1 MRACASELSLAY
13 GISTP
18 IRRICPDCCA
28 RKESGQATA
37 EPPASVMKSRRL
49 MERPLRTNGC
59 TLSHCPAPEAMLCRS
74 AIAICP
80 LRVICRHSA
89 GPRGYPPPKADI
101 SVLHS
106 HVCFGPEAVIL
117 IDALHWITSSA
128 RAIRFDG
135 IAKPSA
141 FAVSRLIT
149 SSYLVG
155 ALYRQVAGLSPYAQC
170 HRRKRAVLAMA
181 SANIAFNCDLVNS
194 RGCLATGLRVDLTT

>member
-1 MRACASELSLAY
+1 MALACRVEEPSTASE
-13 GISTP
+13 
-18 IRRICPDCCA
+18 
-28 RKESGQATA
+28 
-37 EPPASVMKSRRL
+37 
-49 MERPLRTNGC
+49 
-59 TLSHCPAPEAMLCRS
+59 
-74 AIAICP
+74 
-80 LRVICRHSA
+80 
-89 GPRGYPPPKADI
+89 AD
-101 SVLHS
+101 
-106 HVCFGPEAVIL
+106 IL

-155 ALYRQVAGLSPYAQC
+155 ACTARWQASRPMPQC

-194 RGCLATGLRVDLTT
+194 WGCLTTDLRVDLTT